1 MMKIWTWMT
10 GGSVGGSSAH
20 ATEHPSPKE
29 NNIMAKKAPNYT
41 EEMVVAITASY
52 EAGTPVEEIAEAI
65 GKSVRSVRSKLVRE
79 GVYIAAEK
87 PTGAKR
93 DNGPTKKE
101 LFADLQAALPDVPE
115 GAFAMSKEAM
125 VYFIAKVA

>member
-1 MMKIWTWMT
+1 
-10 GGSVGGSSAH
+10 
-20 ATEHPSPKE
+20 
-29 NNIMAKKAPNYT
+29 MAKKAPNYS
-41 EEMVVAITASY
+41 EEMVMAITASY

-65 GKSVRSVRSKLVRE
+65 GKSKRSVISKLVRE
-79 GVYIAAEK
+79 GVYIAQEK
-87 PTGAKR
+87 PTGSKR